1 MRSFPVTTKE
11 FTELVFTQYEGNPIV
26 KHTPFSTVIAD
37 PSILTPAET
46 HDGKWYMFCHTL
58 YNVVKTVSDDG
69 VNFSRPEKVLPRGM
83 RPNINRIGGKY
94 YLYYERTQPLL
105 PKAISMVGG
114 KWYSEIYLT
123 TSDDLVSWSKP
134 IPIITKE
141 KPYHTYEK
149 GTSISN
155 PFLTEIGEK
164 YRLYYSAGLTYLE
177 DCRFCEPT
185 CISYAESDIPD
196 GNFISQ
202 EKPVITPDVN
212 DPGMNRCAGCIKI
225 YRVKDGYIG
234 LQDGI
239 YRTEKGDSMSAIRLL
254 ASEDGKKFKFVKN
267 LVEPG
272 IFYERT
278 WMAQYVYACDLV
290 YFDGKF
296 RIYFN
301 ARDKAN
307 PLSGRENIGFTEA
320 VLSK

>member
-1 MRSFPVTTKE
+1 
-11 FTELVFTQYEGNPIV
+11 
-26 KHTPFSTVIAD
+26 
-37 PSILTPAET
+37 
-46 HDGKWYMFCHTL
+46 
-58 YNVVKTVSDDG
+58 
-69 VNFSRPEKVLPRGM
+69 M
-83 RPNINRIGGKY
+83 RPNINRIGEKY

-202 EKPVITPDVN
+202 ENPVITPDVN

-234 LQDGI
+234 LQNGI
-239 YRTEKGDSMSAIRLL
+239 YRTEKGVSMSAVRLL
-254 ASEDGKKFKFVKN
+254 RNKDWRN
-267 LVEPG
+267 
-272 IFYERT
+272 
-278 WMAQYVYACDLV
+278 
-290 YFDGKF
+290 
-296 RIYFN
+296 FN
-301 ARDKAN
+301 
-307 PLSGRENIGFTEA
+307 
-320 VLSK
+320 